1 MRRLHFLLLLLLLL
15 LFLHAT
21 SSAAAPA
28 AASGGVGCDRQC
40 GNTTVPYPFGFS
52 GACPIRLDCNVTTP
66 QLVTNSSAASPY
78 PILSFDATASTF
90 LVSLPPSC
98 NRTVGEAR
106 AALDGSR
113 YGVTSHTGLFLARG
127 CLGKAAATGNCSVS
141 ATIMKTAL
149 RTAGC
154 GDKGAIWTCVAA
166 PLPPPQG
173 LNATAAAAAWDGEAG
188 QFLPWKKVEDAGCE
202 DALTSAVSALSP
214 EGLPSVDFGAAELG
228 WWLDGTC
235 ANATAGGQCARNAT
249 CQDIETSRGTRGHR
263 CACVVAGMSGDGY
276 AAGDGCYYVAGEF
289 LTSYHC
295 CYSSQ

>member
-1 MRRLHFLLLLLLLL
+1 MRRLHFLLLPL

-28 AASGGVGCDRQC
+28 AASDGVRCDRQC

-113 YGVTSHTGLFLARG
+113 YGVTSHTGLLARG
-127 CLGKAAATGNCSVS
+127 CRGKAATANCSVS

-173 LNATAAAAAWDGEAG
+173 LNATAAAAAWAGEAG

-249 CQDIETSRGTRGHR
+249 CQDVETSRGTRGHR
-263 CACVVAGMSGDGY
+263 CACLVGMSGDGY
-276 AAGDGCYYVAGEF
+276 AAGDGCYHVAGEF